1 MLRAL
6 LLIVALLIVLAIG
19 AVATGLVDVT
29 RPQQAPPG
37 RIDVKVNDV
46 DLGTAPTNVQVPVV
60 GTTTKQLE
68 LPQVTIDKSGA
79 QPAAQ
84 PPAQPAPPPPLTG
97 NGQ

>member
-1 MLRAL
+1 MLRAI
-6 LLIVALLIVLAIG
+6 LLIVALLIVLAIA

-46 DLGTAPTNVQVPVV
+46 DLGTAPTNVQMPSV

-68 LPQVTIDKSGA
+68 LPQVTIDKGDA
-79 QPAAQ
+79 QA
-84 PPAQPAPPPPLTG
+84 PAQPAPQG
-97 NGQ
+97 NAQ